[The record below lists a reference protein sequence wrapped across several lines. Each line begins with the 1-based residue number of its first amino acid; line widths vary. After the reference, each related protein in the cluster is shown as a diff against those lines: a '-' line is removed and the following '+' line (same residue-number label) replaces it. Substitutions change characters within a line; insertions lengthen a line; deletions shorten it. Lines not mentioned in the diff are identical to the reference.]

1 MEIKLSDGI
10 PSDAKMI
17 RTKVFIEE
25 QGFADEYDDVD
36 NTAWHL
42 VAYEDGKP
50 AAVCR
55 FFRDGEKG
63 VYVLG
68 RLAVLPE
75 YRGKKI
81 GALLIREV
89 EERVGA
95 YGGKT
100 VCLHAQCRACEF
112 YEKQGYQKTGAV
124 EPEQGCPHIWMYK
137 KISN

>member
-1 MEIKLSDGI
+1 MKIELFDHI

-25 QGFADEYDDVD
+25 QGFADEYDDMD
-36 NTAWHL
+36 HTAGHL

-50 AAVCR
+50 VAACS
-55 FFRDGEKG
+55 FFQDREKNA
-63 VYVLG
+63 YVLG

-81 GALLIREV
+81 GALLIKEV
-89 EERVGA
+89 EARAGE
-95 YGGKT
+95 YGGKM

-137 KISN
+137 KI